1 MEKLEQN
8 GIFQD
13 LGHTGRIAKIQYHT
27 DIKKIVL

>member
-1 MEKLEQN
+1 MWEQKR
-8 GIFQD
+8 IFQD